1 MQTRSIVQTMTAL
14 AFVLILAPSA
24 FAQPTVTV
32 NLVATPTTVQPGGS
46 STLTWWS
53 TNATSCTASNVGAEG
68 GTWSGPKPINWAE
81 VRGPLTATAT
91 YSLACTGP
99 GGTAS
104 QAVTITV
111 TGGITVTEGPSA
123 PTVSLTATPATINAG
138 QSTTLAWSSTNAT
151 SCTASGG
158 WSGAQPLTGELIV
171 LTASTATYT
180 LTCTGAGGSTAR
192 SVTVTVTGGPAQLT
206 LSWVD
211 NAGGTALF
219 KIERKTG
226 VSGTYAQI
234 ATTGPGAIGYVDA
247 TTATGTTYCYRVRA
261 SNANGDSD
269 YSNEACGTR

>member
-14 AFVLILAPSA
+14 AFVFFLASSA
-24 FAQPTVTV
+24 FAQPAVTMV
-32 NLVATPTTVQPGGS
+32 NLSATPTTVPSGGS
-46 STLTWWS
+46 STLTWSS
-53 TNATSCTASNVGAEG
+53 TNATSCTASNVGVEG
-68 GTWSGPKPINWAE
+68 SSWSGPKPTSGSN
-81 VRGPLTATAT
+81 VQGPLTATGT
-91 YSLACTGP
+91 YSLACTGLW
-99 GGTAS
+99 GTAS

-111 TGGITVTEGPSA
+111 SSNPDPG
-123 PTVSLTATPATINAG
+123 PTVSLSANPTTINAG

-158 WSGAQPLTGELIV
+158 WGGAQPLAGELIV